1 MIDFEL
7 NQQIGPRLPKS
18 FWRSIFKK
26 MQKVLRLKNSGLIS
40 LALVGGPAMKKL
52 NKAYR
57 GKDSVTDVLSF
68 AEQDIKN
75 PLKNKPTGRYWG
87 EVIICYSQ
95 DVKQARQNKKP
106 VKEELEW
113 LLVHGVLHILGHDH
127 YKPKE
132 TKLMRYLEKRIIG
145 S

>member
-52 NKAYR
+52 NTA
-57 GKDSVTDVLSF
+57 
-68 AEQDIKN
+68 
-75 PLKNKPTGRYWG
+75 
-87 EVIICYSQ
+87 
-95 DVKQARQNKKP
+95 
-106 VKEELEW
+106 
-113 LLVHGVLHILGHDH
+113 
-127 YKPKE
+127 
-132 TKLMRYLEKRIIG
+132 
-145 S
+145 